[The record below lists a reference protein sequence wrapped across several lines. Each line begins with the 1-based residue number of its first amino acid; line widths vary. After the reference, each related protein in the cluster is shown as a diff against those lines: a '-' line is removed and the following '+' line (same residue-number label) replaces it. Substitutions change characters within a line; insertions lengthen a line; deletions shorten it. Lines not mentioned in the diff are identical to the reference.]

1 MRYPKYIKKGD
12 TIGFL
17 APSFGCAVE
26 PYLSGFKNAQKK
38 FEELGYRPVLG
49 PNCYESAGVGISNIP
64 EKCGAEVMEMF
75 GRGDVDCLISCG
87 GGELMCEILPFVD
100 FKKLSEAEPKWFM
113 GYSDNTNLTYLLA
126 TLADMASV
134 YGPCAGTFGMEPWHK
149 SLWDALQILTGE
161 RQTVGGYGLWEKE
174 SLKDEENP
182 LVPYHVTE
190 PLKLRTFVGKK
201 EIYFADSGEEESG
214 AGNTEANSEE
224 KESVLTEVCSEE
236 QSVGAAESCGGEQPA
251 GFAGTEKRTE
261 PLRFSGRLLG
271 GCLDCLVNLSG
282 TRFDKTKEFA
292 ERYQQDGIIW
302 FFEACDLNVFAIRR
316 AMWQLKETGWF
327 RFVKGFLIGR
337 PSNGEEMMG
346 LNAYDA
352 VLEVAGKENVP
363 VVMDVDLGHLPPMMP
378 LVVGSLADVA
388 VLGNRI
394 EVKQILA

>member
-174 SLKDEENP
+174 SLKDEDNP

-236 QSVGAAESCGGEQPA
+236 QPA
-251 GFAGTEKRTE
+251 GAAGTEKRTE

>member
-100 FKKLSEAEPKWFM
+100 FEKLSEAEPKWFM

-214 AGNTEANSEE
+214 AGNTGANSEE

-236 QSVGAAESCGGEQPA
+236 QSAGSAESCGGEQPA
-251 GFAGTEKRTE
+251 EFAGTEKRTE

-292 ERYQQDGIIW
+292 ERYGQDGIIW

-316 AMWQLKETGWF
+316 AMWQLQETGWF

-363 VVMDVDLGHLPPMMP
+363 VIMDVDLGHLPPMMP

>member
-38 FEELGYRPVLG
+38 FEELGYRLVLG

-190 PLKLRTFVGKK
+190 PLKLKTFVGKK

-224 KESVLTEVCSEE
+224 KESVLTELCSEE
-236 QSVGAAESCGGEQPA
+236 QSVGAAESCGGEQSA